1 MALNIEAMRQ
11 KLSNSQ
17 NRTSGKSNDTK
28 WRPSEGDQTIRIL
41 PTSDG
46 DPFKEFHF
54 HYNVG
59 KNPGILC
66 PKKNYGDHCPI
77 CDFASQLWRDG
88 VDSNSDQSKN
98 AAKKLFARKRY
109 YSPILVRGQ
118 EASGVKVWAYGK
130 TAYET
135 LLGYVLDADY
145 GDITDPETGTDLVLN
160 YNVPGTPGS
169 FPKTQLKPRRR
180 PSVLCDDAIASC
192 DELLESVPDIEAQFT
207 KHTSEEIQAMMDEFL
222 SSDSSSE
229 MSSSETM
236 KYNKS
241 SFPFK
246 DSPTKHNKSEGGHS
260 KKYGKHTNA
269 DHPDYW
275 KDKMDWTETG
285 DVHPDQQEGYTSTLI
300 PGSSPQH
307 KYTYEKKKED

>member
-41 PTSDG
+41 PTADG

-66 PKKNYGDHCPI
+66 PKKNYGEHCPI

-88 VDSNSDQSKN
+88 VDNNSDQSKN

-118 EASGVKVWAYGK
+118 ETSGVKVWAYGK

-192 DELLESVPDIEAQFT
+192 EELLESVPDIEAQFT
-207 KHTSEEIQAMMDEFL
+207 KLSSEDIQALMDEFL

-229 MSSSETM
+229 MSSKETS

-241 SFPFK
+241 SV
-246 DSPTKHNKSEGGHS
+246 D
-260 KKYGKHTNA
+260 
-269 DHPDYW
+269 
-275 KDKMDWTETG
+275 
-285 DVHPDQQEGYTSTLI
+285 STLDKFL
-300 PGSSPQH
+300 S
-307 KYTYEKKKED
+307 

>member
-1 MALNIEAMRQ
+1 MALNLEAMRQ
-11 KLSNSQ
+11 KLANSQ
-17 NRTSGKSNDTK
+17 NRSSGNKNDTK
-28 WRPSEGDQTIRIL
+28 WKPKEGDQTIRIL
-41 PTSDG
+41 PTADG

-66 PKKNYGDHCPI
+66 PKKNYGEHCPI
-77 CDFASQLWRDG
+77 CDFASQLWREG
-88 VDSNSDQSKN
+88 VDNNSDQSKN

-109 YSPILVRGQ
+109 YSPILIRGA
-118 EASGVKVWAYGK
+118 ETDGVKIWAYGK

-135 LLGYVLDADY
+135 LLGYVLDPDY

-160 YNVPGTPGS
+160 YNIPGTPGS

-192 DELLESVPDIEAQFT
+192 EELLESVPDIEAQFT
-207 KHTSEEIQAMMDEFL
+207 KLSSEDIQAIMDEFL

-229 MSSSETM
+229 SSSSETT

-241 SFPFK
+241 K
-246 DSPTKHNKSEGGHS
+246 VD
-260 KKYGKHTNA
+260 
-269 DHPDYW
+269 
-275 KDKMDWTETG
+275 
-285 DVHPDQQEGYTSTLI
+285 STLDKFL
-300 PGSSPQH
+300 S
-307 KYTYEKKKED
+307 